1 MTRPFRGVP
10 LPLPSSRPLQRR
22 QYDDMCL
29 WNLTVRETVMF
40 AAKLRLPQST
50 PEKVKEERVAELV
63 ELLGL
68 SHIADSIIGKEG
80 RRGISGGE
88 RKRVSI
94 GVELI
99 TSPDVLFLDEPTS
112 GLGKARGW
120 SGWLGSLP

>member
-1 MTRPFRGVP
+1 MYAFDH
-10 LPLPSSRPLQRR
+10 Q
-22 QYDDMCL
+22 DDMCL

-50 PEKVKEERVAELV
+50 PDKEKHERVAELL

-68 SHIADSIIGKEG
+68 SHVADGIIGKEG

-99 TSPDVLFLDEPTS
+99 TSPDVLFL
-112 GLGKARGW
+112 GKRAGFRHPATAAC
-120 SGWLGSLP
+120 SDRT